1 MSLRRPV
8 VRVKRFRDLAFFN
21 HDTFPYF
28 DGRCTMVEA
37 NYEDFCMH
45 ELFEPTPMA
54 PRENRISPQ
63 KITEN
68 YGKSHNR
75 EKGRLLAS

>member
-1 MSLRRPV
+1 
-8 VRVKRFRDLAFFN
+8 
-21 HDTFPYF
+21 
-28 DGRCTMVEA
+28 MVQA

-45 ELFEPTPMA
+45 ELFEPTPMP

-68 YGKSHNR
+68 NGKPHDR
-75 EKGRLLAS
+75 EKGSLLASQTGGYAPVQKGAVKQPSDAR